1 MTEIR
6 PYFVVFFMRS
16 NAMPFK
22 KGPHLNKFSIHFRL
36 KTKSQDEFYK
46 RFSKMYTF
54 GFLKKEQSMQRRFID
69 YLIISFKGLA
79 MGAADAVP
87 GVSGGTIAFISGIYE
102 ELISTISN
110 VNLSLFKTLFA
121 KGVKAFWQQANG
133 NFLTALLLGI
143 IVSFVSFMRLAKYL
157 LEYHPVLI
165 WSFFFGLIVASIYFV
180 GKQITKWNIAVIIS
194 LIVGACIAFYITTLP
209 ALANN
214 NNSWFLF
221 LAGSIAICA
230 MILPGVSGSFILII
244 LGAYKA
250 LSMAIDNWDF
260 KKITIFA
267 LGAFVGLL
275 SFSRVLKWLFRY
287 HHNITLALL
296 TGFIFGSL
304 NKVWPWKKTIF
315 VMVDKTGEVLPFNQ
329 ISSLGTLSVFQKQTN
344 EFDAYKT
351 VLEESVYAF
360 NYSEIN
366 NYIHP
371 QTMPAMGLMI
381 LGFLTIFILE
391 KLGSKKQ

>member
-1 MTEIR
+1 
-6 PYFVVFFMRS
+6 
-16 NAMPFK
+16 
-22 KGPHLNKFSIHFRL
+22 
-36 KTKSQDEFYK
+36 
-46 RFSKMYTF
+46 
-54 GFLKKEQSMQRRFID
+54 MQRRFID
-69 YLIISFKGLA
+69 YLIISLKGIA

-110 VNLSLFKTLFA
+110 VNLSLFKTLFS
-121 KGVKAFWQQANG
+121 KGLKAFWQQANG

-157 LEYHPVLI
+157 LEYHPILI

-194 LIVGACIAFYITTLP
+194 LIIGACIAFYITTLP

-214 NNSWFLF
+214 DNSWFLF
-221 LAGSIAICA
+221 LAGAIAICA
-230 MILPGVSGSFILII
+230 MILPGISGSFILII
-244 LGAYKA
+244 LGAYKTLSNA
-250 LSMAIDNWDF
+250 LHDF
-260 KKITIFA
+260 DIKKIAVFSIGA
-267 LGAFVGLL
+267 LVGLL
-275 SFSRVLKWLFRY
+275 SFSRILKWLFKH

-304 NKVWPWKKTIF
+304 NKVWPWKKTLTWHTNSKGI
-315 VMVDKTGEVLPFNQ
+315 KTPL
-329 ISSLGTLSVFQKQTN
+329 
-344 EFDAYKT
+344 
-351 VLEESVYAF
+351 LEESISPFSFEGENQITVA
-360 NYSEIN
+360 I
-366 NYIHP
+366 I
-371 QTMPAMGLMI
+371 LMI